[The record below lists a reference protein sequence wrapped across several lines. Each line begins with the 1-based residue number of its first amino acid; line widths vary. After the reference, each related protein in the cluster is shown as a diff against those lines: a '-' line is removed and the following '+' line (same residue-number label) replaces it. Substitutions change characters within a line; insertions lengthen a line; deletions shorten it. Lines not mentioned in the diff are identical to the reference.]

1 MRFSS
6 ATRSSA
12 TTSRVTSARS
22 SSRASSAAASRRRA
36 CIARPCAGSASG
48 RRGCGWSA
56 TISSGTCWRRSV
68 WDSRASGSIDRG
80 RGCPR
85 MRTRGRTA
93 SSVRCRSCSRETRAV
108 RDLDRHRGLRRHA
121 LLPARDGD
129 PRARRRARRQRL
141 ALEQRGPRRAP
152 FTTLR
157 SEAPRG
163 TRGAPRNLAPLES
176 RSSAPAVLA
185 VGAGAAA
192 ATAAAVEAAL
202 GSALAAAGSLAAGRL
217 VAEAAGPGAPPLLA
231 LAAARLLAEAAGTG
245 ARPITAEAAAR
256 PRTAAAGAEA
266 RAASAAARTEPR
278 TAAEAAPSGSVAI
291 GAGGAGRPRRARTT
305 GAAWRRLVHTDH
317 PSIER
322 GAVERGDGLLRLL
335 GGRHLDEAEAP
346 RASRLSVGHHG
357 GRHHLAEACEGA
369 AQALARG
376 GKRETTDE
384 QLHGHDLAP
393 FVCRVDSPR
402 VYIPGMPVAAQ

>member
-1 MRFSS
+1 
-6 ATRSSA
+6 
-12 TTSRVTSARS
+12 
-22 SSRASSAAASRRRA
+22 
-36 CIARPCAGSASG
+36 
-48 RRGCGWSA
+48 
-56 TISSGTCWRRSV
+56 
-68 WDSRASGSIDRG
+68 
-80 RGCPR
+80 

-129 PRARRRARRQRL
+129 PRARRRARRQRASVNKGGL
-141 ALEQRGPRRAP
+141 EGPPLPAYARKRPGEPGALLEIGA
-152 FTTLR
+152 LL
-157 SEAPRG
+157 E
-163 TRGAPRNLAPLES
+163 TRYGSNPGLP
-176 RSSAPAVLA
+176 APAVLA
-185 VGAGAAA
+185 VGAGTAA

-202 GSALAAAGSLAAGRL
+202 GSALAAAGSFAAGRL
-217 VAEAAGPGAPPLLA
+217 VAEAAGPGAAPLA

-245 ARPITAEAAAR
+245 AWPIAAEAAAR

-266 RAASAAARTEPR
+266 RTASATARTEPRAASAAARTEPR
-278 TAAEAAPSGSVAI
+278 AATEAAPGGSVAI
-291 GAGGAGRPRRARTT
+291 GAGAAGRPRRPRAA
-305 GAAWRRLVHTDH
+305 GAARRRLVHADH
-317 PSIER
+317 PPIER
-322 GAVERGDGLLRLL
+322 GAIERGDGLFRLL

-402 VYIPGMPVAAQ
+402 VYIPGMLVAAQIGRAHV